1 MSVDLSLYLVTDS
14 TPAILKGRDLCSV
27 VEQAI
32 QGGVTV
38 VQYRDKSNDTGALVE
53 TARKLHQVTK
63 KYNVPLL
70 INDRVDVALA
80 IGAEG
85 VHLGQDDMKFEQ
97 AKQLL
102 PKDAIIG
109 ISTSTVEEAKKA
121 VADGADY
128 LGIGTMFATPTKT
141 NTKSVIGTAGTQII
155 LDAIKDSSVGTVSI
169 GGINHSNVQRV
180 IYQSKSS
187 QKSLDGVAI
196 VSAIVAADD
205 PKASAQK
212 FAELINN
219 APRFALASN
228 PSRANE
234 TEALISDVPQVI
246 RKMVEVHP
254 LVHNMINFVV
264 SNFVANV
271 ALSIGASPIMSPYG
285 DEATDLCK
293 FDGALLINMG
303 TLTSESVSNYLKAIK
318 AYNERG
324 NPVIYDPV
332 GAAATQI
339 RRSAVTQ
346 LMAGGYFDLIKGN
359 EGEIRQAWGSGAV
372 QQRGVDSGPSTLDGN
387 QKATLARDL
396 ARRERNVV
404 LMTGATDYLSD
415 GERVI
420 AVENGHPFL
429 GQVTGTGCAIGTIS
443 GCFLTAHRSD
453 RLLAVLS
460 GILMYEIAAENAASK
475 EYVRGP
481 GSFVPAFLDELYAI
495 RTAAA
500 QGDESW
506 FVGRAKVHETA
517 VVKSSPIPP
526 HLRFPAS
533 ATTASRLFLYSS
545 NSLSFSNCKESHPHY
560 TIIMSIMRASR
571 IRNPALFI
579 CDVQEKFRG
588 IYEFPKLIS
597 TTDKMLRAA
606 NTLNIPVYITTQS
619 RAKLGPTVSE
629 LSPQITGPNIRA
641 DIDKT
646 LFSMVTPEIEKLLP
660 PSLDVIIVGIETHIC
675 VTQTTLDLLERGH
688 RVYVLVDGVSSMNA
702 EERGIALARLR
713 DAGAIVTSSE
723 SILFEILGDA
733 GHEGFKAVSGIV
745 KETKES
751 TKGALG
757 AFSKI

>member
-14 TPAILKGRDLCSV
+14 TPAILKGRDLCTV

-38 VQYRDKSNDTGALVE
+38 VQYRDKSNDTGVLVE

-121 VADGADY
+121 VSDGADY
-128 LGIGTMFATPTKT
+128 IGIGTMFATPTKT

-180 IYQSKSS
+180 IYQSKSP

-500 QGDESW
+500 QGDDSW
-506 FVGRAKVHETA
+506 FVGRAKVHEAIPRFCTDPN
-517 VVKSSPIPP
+517 SPPLEP
-526 HLRFPAS
+526 QLTTPAS
-533 ATTASRLFLYSS
+533 ATCKKSS
-545 NSLSFSNCKESHPHY
+545 VGSTSSQNCMHLKPTIHFHPNSH
-560 TIIMSIMRASR
+560 R
-571 IRNPALFI
+571 
-579 CDVQEKFRG
+579 
-588 IYEFPKLIS
+588 IS

-660 PSLDVIIVGIETHIC
+660 SSPLDVIIVGIETHIC

>member
-14 TPAILKGRDLCSV
+14 TPAILKGRDLCTV

-85 VHLGQDDMKFEQ
+85 VHLGQDDMT
-97 AKQLL
+97 KQLL

-155 LDAIKDSSVGTVSI
+155 LDAIKYSSVGTVSI

-180 IYQSKSS
+180 IYQSKSP

-234 TEALISDVPQVI
+234 TEALINDVPQVI

-500 QGDESW
+500 QGDDSW
-506 FVGRAKVHETA
+506 FVGRAKVHEAIPRFSSATCK
-517 VVKSSPIPP
+517 KSSAGSTSSQNCT
-526 HLRFPAS
+526 HLKPTIHF
-533 ATTASRLFLYSS
+533 
-545 NSLSFSNCKESHPHY
+545 HP
-560 TIIMSIMRASR
+560 
-571 IRNPALFI
+571 NPN
-579 CDVQEKFRG
+579 R
-588 IYEFPKLIS
+588 IS

-723 SILFEILGDA
+723 SILFEIIGDA
-733 GHEGFKAVSGIV
+733 SHEGFKAVSGIV